1 MRKLPAFLLL
11 TALCL
16 AQSGTRNGIDRS
28 MFDTTC
34 KPCDDFWRYA
44 TGAWLD
50 KHPIPAER
58 ARWGKFDELA
68 EANLERLKTIL
79 DSAAADLSATG
90 DRKRVGDYYASCMN
104 TAAIESAGAKPLQP
118 MLNRIAAIKTQEDLV
133 ALLVSF
139 GLDDALAP
147 PRIND
152 VSDPSN
158 ADQVIAG
165 VGAGGLSLPDRDYYF
180 RTDTRSQSIRDE
192 FAAHV
197 QKMMQ
202 LLGDA
207 PETAAS
213 SAKTVLAFETSLANA
228 TLTNVDRRDPYKRI
242 HKMDFAALEALAPAY
257 DWKGAFALLHVATTV
272 PVNVSE
278 PEFLKAFNRQ
288 LHEAPLDTWKTWL
301 RWRVIH
307 DRAQYL
313 SQPFYDEWFH
323 FERTVLSGVTA
334 QQPRWKVCVSSTDAT
349 LGEALGR
356 LYVEKHFPH
365 EAQRRMQQLVANLR
379 AALGEELQSADWLAP
394 ETRQNALR
402 KLASFDPRIGYPSK
416 WRDYSG
422 VKVTRG
428 SYLADKQAAIE
439 DERRFTASK
448 IGKKLD
454 RTEWSMTTPTVNAY
468 YTSTRNS
475 ITFPAGILQAPFFDL
490 EADDAVN
497 YGAIGVVIGHEMGH
511 GFDDQGS
518 KYDADGNLKNWWT
531 DQDRAQFEKRAACIV
546 NQFDSIEVGKGA
558 SGQVL
563 HHTGRLVTGEA
574 MGDLG
579 GATLAY
585 KAYHRSLNGKEP
597 PVIDGL
603 TGDQRF
609 FLAYARV
616 WAANQRPEAMERQLA
631 TDPHPLAKYRTNAT
645 LANMPEFHKA
655 FGCKLGDPMV
665 RPPAEQC
672 RLW

>member
-118 MLNRIAAIKTQEDLV
+118 MLNRIAAIKTQQDLV
-133 ALLVSF
+133 ALLVSL
-139 GLDDALAP
+139 GLDDTLAP

-278 PEFLKAFNRQ
+278 PEFLKAFNHQ
-288 LHEAPLDTWKTWL
+288 LQEAPLDTWKTWL
-301 RWRVIH
+301 RWRLIH

-313 SQPFYDEWFH
+313 SQAFYDEWFH
-323 FERTVLSGVTA
+323 FERTVLSGVAA

-356 LYVEKHFPH
+356 LYVEKHFPP

-454 RTEWSMTTPTVNAY
+454 RTEWTMTTPTVNAY

-546 NQFDSIEVGKGA
+546 NQFDSIDVGGGK
-558 SGQVL
+558 
-563 HHTGRLVTGEA
+563 HHTGKLVTGEA